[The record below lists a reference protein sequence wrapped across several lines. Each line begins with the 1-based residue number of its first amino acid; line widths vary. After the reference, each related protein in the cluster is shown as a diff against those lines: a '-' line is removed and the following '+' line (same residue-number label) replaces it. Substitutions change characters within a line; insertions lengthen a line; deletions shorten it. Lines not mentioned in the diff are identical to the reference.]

1 MRRRCVFFAVT
12 VSALGG
18 GCARH
23 EPPSW
28 DAATPPLASESTATA
43 RAGSGGGADAAGIT
57 DAGVVADA
65 AEGGAGALDGAAAT
79 PAVDP
84 ATLPQTRDKPEASGP
99 AFDARVQA
107 LWDAIVKD
115 DPDRALP
122 FFFPL
127 PAYEQVKAIQN
138 PAADWK
144 RRLVAAY
151 ARDIHDLHKKL
162 GKDPEAAKLVRF
174 DAGPA
179 PRWVEPNEEYNK
191 IGYWRVFGSKL
202 RWEREGGKAEAI
214 DVKSLISW
222 RGEWFVV
229 HLSAIK

>member
-1 MRRRCVFFAVT
+1 MSFALAACV
-12 VSALGG
+12 
-18 GCARH
+18 RH
-23 EPPSW
+23 EPPTWDGATQAPSGSAALAAPPSGARVDGSAPVVDAAAATSDAATS
-28 DAATPPLASESTATA
+28 DAATPDATPL
-43 RAGSGGGADAAGIT
+43 DAAL
-57 DAGVVADA
+57 D
-65 AEGGAGALDGAAAT
+65 GGAG
-79 PAVDP
+79 VDP
-84 ATLPQTRDKPEASGP
+84 ATLPQTRDKPEASG
-99 AFDARVQA
+99 ATFDARVAA

-115 DPDRALP
+115 EPERALP

-138 PAADWK
+138 PASDWK
-144 RRLVAAY
+144 RRLVGAY
-151 ARDIHDLHKKL
+151 SRDIHELHKKL
-162 GKDPEAAKLVRF
+162 GKEPDQARFVRF
-174 DAGPA
+174 EAGPA

-202 RWEREGGKAEAI
+202 RWERAGGKAETL